1 MRILRHFYFRYGI
14 ALVFAGVALVLSLLL
29 NRVLPESF
37 LFFFL
42 AAVMLAGWFGRTGAG
57 LFAVMISMIVVGYYF
72 IPPHRAFAV
81 ELDELPYFFSFL
93 SSALVTSWL
102 SSARRTAEEKQR
114 AHLDELFEQSP
125 EAIMLID
132 RQDRVLRIN
141 KEFTRIFGF
150 TLTDTVQFRSV
161 DLLTPAILKPQAA
174 ESRKQLADGKIVS
187 LETTR
192 MRKDGSHMAVSEV
205 SFPVIADGTCIAYY
219 VIFRDITESRR
230 AREGL
235 HNAQAEL
242 AHLSRITTM
251 GELASSIAHEINQP
265 IGAIAT
271 NGAAAVRWL
280 GRTPPN
286 VQGAEEALG
295 CIVRDANRAADVI
308 GRIRSLLKKNTT
320 AMLNLDVNEL
330 IHEVLVLTGYEASRR
345 ETTVIAELADSL
357 PRVLGDRVQL
367 QQVMLNLIMNAL
379 ESMSAIMDRP
389 RELRIQS
396 SRDADCIRIR
406 VQDSGQGWDNRN
418 FTSLFDPFFTTKKE
432 GIGMGL
438 TISRSIIEAH
448 GGRLWAEQDTPHG
461 AILNFTLPTA

>member
-1 MRILRHFYFRYGI
+1 MRILQHLYFRYGI
-14 ALVFAGVALVLSLLL
+14 ALVFVGIALGLSL
-29 NRVLPESF
+29 VSHQSMPESF

-57 LFAVMISMIVVGYYF
+57 LFAVTVSMIMVGYYF
-72 IPPHRAFAV
+72 IPPYRALAV

-102 SSARRTAEEKQR
+102 GSARRNAEEKQR

-132 RQDRVLRIN
+132 RQDRILRIN

-150 TLTDTVQFRSV
+150 TLDQAEHLRSV
-161 DLLTPAILKPQAA
+161 DLITPANLKSEAA
-174 ESRKQLADGKIVS
+174 VSRKRLSEGQILS
-187 LETTR
+187 LETIR
-192 MRKDGSHMAVSEV
+192 MRKDGSYLDVSEV
-205 SFPVIADGTCIAYY
+205 SFPVVADGKNIAYY

-230 AREGL
+230 AREEL
-235 HNAQAEL
+235 HTAQSEL
-242 AHLSRITTM
+242 AHLTRITTM

-271 NGAAAVRWL
+271 NGNAAVRWL
-280 GRTPPN
+280 GQQPPN
-286 VQGAEEALG
+286 VEGAEEALE

-308 GRIRSLLKKNTT
+308 GRIRALLRKNTT
-320 AMLNLDVNEL
+320 PMSNLDVNEV
-330 IHEVLVLTGYEASRR
+330 IREVLVLTSFETSRR
-345 ETTVIAELADSL
+345 DAAVTAELADGL
-357 PRVLGDRVQL
+357 PSVLGDRVQL
-367 QQVMLNLIMNAL
+367 QQVILNLIMNGL
-379 ESMSAIMDRP
+379 ESMSTIVDRP
-389 RELRIQS
+389 RHLRIQS
-396 SRDADCIRIR
+396 VKTAGGICIQVR
-406 VQDSGQGWDNRN
+406 DSGKGWDMRH
-418 FTSLFDPFFTTKKE
+418 FTSVFDPFFTTKKE

-461 AILNFTLPTA
+461 AILTFTLPTS